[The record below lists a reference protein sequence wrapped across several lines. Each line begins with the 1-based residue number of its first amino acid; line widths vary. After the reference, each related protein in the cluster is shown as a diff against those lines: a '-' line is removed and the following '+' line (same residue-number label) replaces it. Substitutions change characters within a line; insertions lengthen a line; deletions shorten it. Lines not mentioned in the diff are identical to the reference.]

1 MIKRRR
7 SNQIC
12 PECGFELLYCK
23 SFQRY
28 GKVSSNY
35 FAEGPVKTETLY
47 YPKMTD
53 HWFECDNCEQMFE
66 VDEVVT

>member
-12 PECGFELLYCK
+12 PECGFELLDCK
-23 SFQRY
+23 SFQEY
-28 GKVSSNY
+28 SKVSLSH
-35 FAEGPVKTETLY
+35 FAEGPVRTLY